1 MKTLKEIHKELISK
15 EKLVREIVN
24 ESIEI
29 IKNHEKRVN
38 PNLDESKDINAILG
52 LFSQKFIDDQ
62 IEKAQKMIDEG
73 RANIFTG
80 VPIILKDNILVEGEI
95 LSAGS
100 KMLENYVATYD
111 SSVVVKIKEAGGIIL
126 ARANM
131 DEFAMGSSTENSAY
145 GVVKNPIDTSRI
157 PGGSSGGSAASVA
170 YGAAPLSLGSDT
182 GGSIRLP
189 AAFCNLV
196 GYKPSY
202 GSVSRFGLMAMGS
215 SLDQIGPFAN
225 TVEDAEEFFDLI
237 SFHDTKDATSISN
250 SLRKQHGLAPF
261 QERGADGNPSEGFLK
276 KKIGIPKLLKDENL
290 RKGMDKEILA
300 DFENQ
305 IEKIKE
311 AGYEVVDVDLP
322 NMDKALA
329 IYYVIC
335 PAEVSSNMG
344 RYDGVRY
351 GLSIPGKN
359 TIENFTN
366 SRTAGFGDEVRRR
379 ILLGTYILSAGY
391 FDAFYNKAVIAREIL
406 KQEFQKAF
414 MSVDAIMTPTSSIF
428 PWKFG
433 EKSDPLA
440 MYLADVFTVP
450 ANIISCPSIS
460 IPTKKR
466 ENVNEN
472 VLPIGIQL
480 IGEILEDKKLFKIA
494 REIEAIIQK

>member
-73 RANIFTG
+73 RANLFTG

-111 SSVVVKIKEAGGIIL
+111 SSVVAKIKEVGGIIL

-202 GSVSRFGLMAMGS
+202 GSVSRYGLMAMGS
-215 SLDQIGPFAN
+215 SLDQIGPFTN
-225 TVEDAEEFFDLI
+225 SVEDAEAFFDLI
-237 SFHDTKDATSISN
+237 SFFDTKDSTSLKNEFRNKEIN
-250 SLRKQHGLAPF
+250 
-261 QERGADGNPSEGFLK
+261 LK

-305 IEKIKE
+305 IEKIKN
-311 AGYEVVDVDLP
+311 AGYEIIDVDLP

-351 GLSIPGKN
+351 GLSIPGNN
-359 TIENFTN
+359 TVENFTN
-366 SRTAGFGDEVRRR
+366 SRTAGLGDEVRRR

-414 MSVDAIMTPTSSIF
+414 MSVDVIMTPTSSIF

-440 MYLADVFTVP
+440 MYLADIFTVP
-450 ANIISCPSIS
+450 ANIISSPSIS

-466 ENVNEN
+466 ENIDEN
-472 VLPIGIQL
+472 TLPIGIQL
-480 IGEILEDKKLFKIA
+480 IGDILEDKKLFKIS
-494 REIEAIIQK
+494 REIEAIIQN

>member
-15 EKLVREIVN
+15 EKSVREIVN

-73 RANIFTG
+73 RANLFTG

-111 SSVVVKIKEAGGIIL
+111 SSVVAKIKEVGGIIL

-170 YGAAPLSLGSDT
+170 YGAAPVSLGSDT

-202 GSVSRFGLMAMGS
+202 GSVSRYGLMAMGS
-215 SLDQIGPFAN
+215 SLDQIGPFTN
-225 TVEDAEEFFDLI
+225 SVEDAEEFFDLI
-237 SFHDTKDATSISN
+237 SFHDTKDSTSLKDEFRNKEIN
-250 SLRKQHGLAPF
+250 
-261 QERGADGNPSEGFLK
+261 LK

-290 RKGMDKEILA
+290 RKGMKLLMLIFQIWIKLLRFIMLSVPQKFLQIWVDMTEFA
-300 DFENQ
+300 MDF
-305 IEKIKE
+305 
-311 AGYEVVDVDLP
+311 L
-322 NMDKALA
+322 
-329 IYYVIC
+329 
-335 PAEVSSNMG
+335 
-344 RYDGVRY
+344 
-351 GLSIPGKN
+351 
-359 TIENFTN
+359 F
-366 SRTAGFGDEVRRR
+366 
-379 ILLGTYILSAGY
+379 
-391 FDAFYNKAVIAREIL
+391 
-406 KQEFQKAF
+406 
-414 MSVDAIMTPTSSIF
+414 
-428 PWKFG
+428 
-433 EKSDPLA
+433 
-440 MYLADVFTVP
+440 
-450 ANIISCPSIS
+450 
-460 IPTKKR
+460 
-466 ENVNEN
+466 
-472 VLPIGIQL
+472 
-480 IGEILEDKKLFKIA
+480 LE
-494 REIEAIIQK
+494 IIQ

>member
-15 EKLVREIVN
+15 EKSVRDIVN

-29 IKNHEKRVN
+29 IKSNEKRVN
-38 PNLDESKDINAILG
+38 KDLDESKDINAILG
-52 LFSQKFIDDQ
+52 LFSEKFIESQ

-111 SSVVVKIKEAGGIIL
+111 SSVVAKMKEAGAVIL

-145 GVVKNPIDTSRI
+145 GVVKNPIDISRI
-157 PGGSSGGSAASVA
+157 PGGSSGGSAAVVA
-170 YGAAPLSLGSDT
+170 YGAVPLSLGSDT

-202 GSVSRFGLMAMGS
+202 GSVSRYGLMAMGS
-215 SLDQIGPFAN
+215 SLDQIGPFTN
-225 TVEDAEEFFDLI
+225 NVEDAELFFDLI
-237 SFHDTKDATSISN
+237 SFFDTKDATSLKDEFRNKEIN
-250 SLRKQHGLAPF
+250 
-261 QERGADGNPSEGFLK
+261 LK
-276 KKIGIPKLLKDENL
+276 KKIGIPKILKDENL
-290 RKGMDKEILA
+290 RKGIEKEILE

-305 IEKIKE
+305 IQKIKNS
-311 AGYEVVDVDLP
+311 GYEVVDVDLP
-322 NMDKALA
+322 NIDKALA

-359 TIENFTN
+359 TIETFTN
-366 SRTAGFGDEVRRR
+366 SRTAGLGDEVRRR

-391 FDAFYNKAVIAREIL
+391 FDAFYNKAVVAREVL
-406 KQEFQKAF
+406 KQEFKKVF
-414 MSVDAIMTPTSSIF
+414 NEVDVIMTPTSSIF

-433 EKSDPLA
+433 EKNDPLA
-440 MYLADVFTVP
+440 MYLADIFTVP
-450 ANIISCPSIS
+450 ANIVGSPAIS
-460 IPTKKR
+460 IPTKRRQNLNK
-466 ENVNEN
+466 E

-480 IGEILEDKKLFKIA
+480 IGDILEDKKLFKISK
-494 REIEAIIQK
+494 EIESIIQK

>member
-15 EKLVREIVN
+15 EKSVRQIVN

-38 PNLDESKDINAILG
+38 PNLEEAKDINAILG
-52 LFSQKFIDDQ
+52 LFSEKFIDDQ

-73 RANIFTG
+73 RANLLTG

-95 LSAGS
+95 ISAGS
-100 KMLENYVATYD
+100 KMLENYVASYD
-111 SSVVVKIKEAGGIIL
+111 SSVVAKIKEVGGIIL

-131 DEFAMGSSTENSAY
+131 DEFAMGSSTENSAF
-145 GVVKNPIDTSRI
+145 GAVKNPIDISRV
-157 PGGSSGGSAASVA
+157 PGGSSGGSAAAVA
-170 YGAAPLSLGSDT
+170 YGAVPLSLGSDT

-202 GSVSRFGLMAMGS
+202 GSVSRYGLIAMSS

-225 TVEDAEEFFDLI
+225 SVEDAEAFFDLI
-237 SFHDTKDATSISN
+237 SFHDIKDATSLKN
-250 SLRKQHGLAPF
+250 ELRNK
-261 QERGADGNPSEGFLK
+261 EITLK
-276 KKIGIPKLLKDENL
+276 NKIGIPKILKDENL
-290 RKGMDKEILA
+290 RSGIDKEVLK
-300 DFENQ
+300 DFEEQ
-305 IEKIKE
+305 IEKIKS
-311 AGYEVVDVDLP
+311 AGYEVVDVDIP
-322 NMDKALA
+322 NIDKALA

-335 PAEVSSNMG
+335 PAEASSNMG

-351 GLSIPGKN
+351 GLSTPGKN
-359 TIENFTN
+359 ILENFTN
-366 SRTAGFGDEVRRR
+366 SRTEGLGDEVRRR

-414 MSVDAIMTPTSSIF
+414 TEVDAIMTPTSSIY

-440 MYLADVFTVP
+440 MYLADIFTVP
-450 ANIISCPSIS
+450 ANIISAPSIS
-460 IPTKKR
+460 IPKRKR

-472 VLPIGIQL
+472 NLPIGIQL
-480 IGEILEDKKLFKIA
+480 IGDILEDKKLFKIA
-494 REIEAIIQK
+494 KEIEAIIQK

>member
-15 EKLVREIVN
+15 EKSVRDIVN

-29 IKNHEKRVN
+29 IKSNEKRVN
-38 PNLDESKDINAILG
+38 KDLDESKDINAILG
-52 LFSQKFIDDQ
+52 LFSEKFIESQ

-111 SSVVVKIKEAGGIIL
+111 SSVVAKMKEAGAVIL

-145 GVVKNPIDTSRI
+145 GVVKNPIDISRI
-157 PGGSSGGSAASVA
+157 PGGSSGGSAAVVA
-170 YGAAPLSLGSDT
+170 YGAVPLSLGSDT

-202 GSVSRFGLMAMGS
+202 GSVSRYGLIAMGS
-215 SLDQIGPFAN
+215 SLDQIGPFTN
-225 TVEDAEEFFDLI
+225 NVEDAELFFDLI
-237 SFHDTKDATSISN
+237 SFFDTKDATSLKDEFRNKEIN
-250 SLRKQHGLAPF
+250 
-261 QERGADGNPSEGFLK
+261 LK
-276 KKIGIPKLLKDENL
+276 KKIGIPKILKDENL
-290 RKGMDKEILA
+290 RKGIEKEILE

-305 IEKIKE
+305 IQKIKKS
-311 AGYEVVDVDLP
+311 GYEVVDVDLP
-322 NMDKALA
+322 NIDKALA

-359 TIENFTN
+359 TIETFTN
-366 SRTAGFGDEVRRR
+366 SRTAGLGDEVRRR

-391 FDAFYNKAVIAREIL
+391 FDAFYNKAVVAREVL
-406 KQEFQKAF
+406 KQEFKKVF
-414 MSVDAIMTPTSSIF
+414 DEVDVIMTPTSSIF

-433 EKSDPLA
+433 EKNDPLA
-440 MYLADVFTVP
+440 MYLADIFTVP
-450 ANIISCPSIS
+450 ANIVGSPAIS
-460 IPTKKR
+460 IPTKIRQNLNK
-466 ENVNEN
+466 E

-480 IGEILEDKKLFKIA
+480 IGDILEDKKLFKISK
-494 REIEAIIQK
+494 EIESIIQK

>member
-15 EKLVREIVN
+15 EKSVREIVN

-52 LFSQKFIDDQ
+52 LFSEKFIDSQ

-73 RANIFTG
+73 RANLLTG
-80 VPIILKDNILVEGEI
+80 IPIILKDNILVEGEI
-95 LSAGS
+95 ISAGS
-100 KMLENYVATYD
+100 KMLENYIASYD
-111 SSVVVKIKEAGGIIL
+111 SSVVAKIKEAGGVIL

-157 PGGSSGGSAASVA
+157 PGGSSGGSAASVC
-170 YGAAPLSLGSDT
+170 YGAVPLSLGSDT

-202 GSVSRFGLMAMGS
+202 GSVSRYGLIAMGS

-225 TVEDAEEFFDLI
+225 SVEDAEAFFDLI
-237 SFHDTKDATSISN
+237 SFHDSKDATSLKDEFRNI
-250 SLRKQHGLAPF
+250 
-261 QERGADGNPSEGFLK
+261 EIDLK
-276 KKIGIPKLLKDENL
+276 KKIGIPKILKDENI
-290 RKGMDKEILA
+290 RKGIDGEILE

-305 IEKIKE
+305 INKIKE

-322 NMDKALA
+322 NIDKALA

-359 TIENFTN
+359 IVENFTN
-366 SRTAGFGDEVRRR
+366 SRTAGLGDEVRRR

-414 MSVDAIMTPTSSIF
+414 MHVDAIMTPTSSIF

-440 MYLADVFTVP
+440 MYLADIFTVP
-450 ANIISCPSIS
+450 ANIVGSPSIS

-480 IGEILEDKKLFKIA
+480 TGDILEDKKLFKIA
-494 REIEAIIQK
+494 KEIEAIIQK

>member
-15 EKLVREIVN
+15 EKSVRDIVN

-29 IKNHEKRVN
+29 IKNHEKRIN
-38 PNLDESKDINAILG
+38 PNLDEAKDINAILG
-52 LFSQKFIDDQ
+52 LFSQKFIDSQ

-100 KMLENYVATYD
+100 KMLENYIATYD
-111 SSVVVKIKEAGGIIL
+111 SSVVAKIKEAGGIIL

-170 YGAAPLSLGSDT
+170 YGAAPVSLGSDT

-237 SFHDTKDATSISN
+237 SFHDTKDSTSLKDEFRNKEIN
-250 SLRKQHGLAPF
+250 
-261 QERGADGNPSEGFLK
+261 LK
-276 KKIGIPKLLKDENL
+276 KKIGIPKILKDENL
-290 RKGMDKEILA
+290 RKGMDKEILT

-305 IEKIKE
+305 IEKIKN

-414 MSVDAIMTPTSSIF
+414 MSVDAIMTPTSSIY

-440 MYLADVFTVP
+440 MYLADIFTVP
-450 ANIISCPSIS
+450 ANIISSPSIS
-460 IPTKKR
+460 IPTKRK

-472 VLPIGIQL
+472 ILPIGIQL
-480 IGEILEDKKLFKIA
+480 TGEILEDKKLFKVA

>member
-1 MKTLKEIHKELISK
+1 
-15 EKLVREIVN
+15 
-24 ESIEI
+24 
-29 IKNHEKRVN
+29 
-38 PNLDESKDINAILG
+38 
-52 LFSQKFIDDQ
+52 
-62 IEKAQKMIDEG
+62 MIDEG
-73 RANIFTG
+73 RGNLFTG

-95 LSAGS
+95 ASAGS
-100 KMLENYVATYD
+100 KMLENYIATYD
-111 SSVVVKIKEAGGIIL
+111 SSVVAKIKEAGAIIL

-145 GVVKNPIDTSRI
+145 GVTKNPIDISRV

-170 YGAAPLSLGSDT
+170 YDAAPISLGSDT

-202 GSVSRFGLMAMGS
+202 GLVSRYGLMAMGS

-225 TVEDAEEFFDLI
+225 TVEDAEAFFDLI
-237 SFHDTKDATSISN
+237 SFHDTKDATSLKDDFRNKEIN
-250 SLRKQHGLAPF
+250 I
-261 QERGADGNPSEGFLK
+261 K
-276 KKIGIPKLLKDENL
+276 KKIGIPKILNNEEIK
-290 RKGMDKEILA
+290 KGIAKEILE

-305 IEKIKE
+305 KEKIKN
-311 AGYEVVDVDLP
+311 AGYEIVEVDLP
-322 NMDKALA
+322 NIDKALA

-359 TIENFTN
+359 TIENFIN

-391 FDAFYNKAVIAREIL
+391 FDAFYNKAVIAREVL
-406 KQEFQKAF
+406 RQEFQKSF
-414 MSVDAIMTPTSSIF
+414 KDVDMIMTPTSPIF

-433 EKSDPLA
+433 EKSDPLS
-440 MYLADVFTVP
+440 MYLADIFTVP
-450 ANIISCPSIS
+450 ANIISSPSIS
-460 IPTKKR
+460 IPTKKK
-466 ENVNEN
+466 EDVNQN
-472 VLPIGIQL
+472 SLPIGIQL
-480 IGEILEDKKLFKIA
+480 IGDIYEDKKLFKIA
-494 REIEAIIQK
+494 KEIEAIIQK

>member
-15 EKLVREIVN
+15 EKSVRDIVN

-38 PNLDESKDINAILG
+38 KDLSEEENINSILG
-52 LFSQKFIDDQ
+52 LFSEKFINDQ
-62 IEKAQKMIDEG
+62 IENAQKMIDEG
-73 RANIFTG
+73 RGNLFTG

-95 LSAGS
+95 ASAGS
-100 KMLENYVATYD
+100 KMLENYIATYD
-111 SSVVVKIKEAGGIIL
+111 SSVVAKIKEAGAIIL

-145 GVVKNPIDTSRI
+145 GVTKNPIDISRV

-170 YGAAPLSLGSDT
+170 YDAAPISLGSDT

-202 GSVSRFGLMAMGS
+202 GLVSRYGLMAMGS

-225 TVEDAEEFFDLI
+225 TVEDAEAFFDLI
-237 SFHDTKDATSISN
+237 SFHDTKDATSLKDDFRNKEIN
-250 SLRKQHGLAPF
+250 I
-261 QERGADGNPSEGFLK
+261 K
-276 KKIGIPKLLKDENL
+276 KKIGIPKILNNEEIK
-290 RKGMDKEILA
+290 KGIAKEILE

-305 IEKIKE
+305 KEKIKN
-311 AGYEVVDVDLP
+311 AGYEIVEVDLP
-322 NMDKALA
+322 NIDKALA

-359 TIENFTN
+359 TIENFIN

-391 FDAFYNKAVIAREIL
+391 FDAFYNKAVIAREVL
-406 KQEFQKAF
+406 RQEFQKSF
-414 MSVDAIMTPTSSIF
+414 KDVDMIMTPTSPIF

-433 EKSDPLA
+433 EKSDPLS
-440 MYLADVFTVP
+440 MYLADIFTVP
-450 ANIISCPSIS
+450 ANIISSPSIS
-460 IPTKKR
+460 IPTKKK
-466 ENVNEN
+466 EDVNQN
-472 VLPIGIQL
+472 SLPIGIQL
-480 IGEILEDKKLFKIA
+480 IGDIYEDKKLFKIA
-494 REIEAIIQK
+494 KEIEAIIQK

>member
-15 EKLVREIVN
+15 EKSVREIVN

-29 IKNHEKRVN
+29 IKSHEKRVN
-38 PNLDESKDINAILG
+38 KDLDEAENINAILG
-52 LFSQKFIDDQ
+52 LFSQEFIDEQ
-62 IEKAQKMIDEG
+62 VEKAQKMIDEG
-73 RANIFTG
+73 HANLFTG
-80 VPIILKDNILVEGEI
+80 VPIILKDNILVCGEI
-95 LSAGS
+95 ISAGS
-100 KMLENYVATYD
+100 RMLENYVATYD
-111 SSVVVKIKEAGGIIL
+111 SSVVAKIKESGGIIL

-145 GVVKNPIDTSRI
+145 GVVKNPIDTSRV

-202 GSVSRFGLMAMGS
+202 GSVSRYGLMAMGS

-225 TVEDAEEFFDLI
+225 TVEDAEAFFDLI
-237 SFHDTKDATSISN
+237 SFHDPKDATSLKDEFRNKEIN
-250 SLRKQHGLAPF
+250 
-261 QERGADGNPSEGFLK
+261 LK
-276 KKIGIPKLLKDENL
+276 KKIGIPKILKDESI
-290 RKGMDKEILA
+290 RKGIEKEILE
-300 DFENQ
+300 DFETQ
-305 IEKIKE
+305 ILKIKS

-322 NMDKALA
+322 NIDKALA

-359 TIENFTN
+359 TVENFTN
-366 SRTAGFGDEVRRR
+366 SRTAGLGDEVRRR

-414 MSVDAIMTPTSSIF
+414 VSVDAIMTPTASIF

-440 MYLADVFTVP
+440 MYLADIFTVP
-450 ANIISCPSIS
+450 ANIIGSPSIS

-466 ENVNEN
+466 ENLSEN
-472 VLPIGIQL
+472 ILPIGIQL
-480 IGEILEDKKLFKIA
+480 TGDILEDKKLFKIA
-494 REIEAIIQK
+494 KEIEAIIQK

>member
-15 EKLVREIVN
+15 EKSVREIVN

-38 PNLDESKDINAILG
+38 PNLDEAKDINAILG
-52 LFSQKFIDDQ
+52 LFSQNFIDSQ

-111 SSVVVKIKEAGGIIL
+111 SSVVAKIKEAGGIIL

-237 SFHDTKDATSISN
+237 SFHDTKDSTSLKDEFRNKEIN
-250 SLRKQHGLAPF
+250 
-261 QERGADGNPSEGFLK
+261 LK
-276 KKIGIPKLLKDENL
+276 KKIGIPKILKDENL
-290 RKGMDKEILA
+290 RKGMDKEILS

-305 IEKIKE
+305 IEKIKN

-414 MSVDAIMTPTSSIF
+414 TEVDAIMTPTSSIF

-440 MYLADVFTVP
+440 MYLADIFTVP

-472 VLPIGIQL
+472 ILPIGIQL
-480 IGEILEDKKLFKIA
+480 TGEILEDKKLFKIA

>member
-15 EKLVREIVN
+15 EKSVREIVN

-38 PNLDESKDINAILG
+38 PNLDEASDINAILG
-52 LFSQKFIDDQ
+52 LFSEKFIDDQ

-111 SSVVVKIKEAGGIIL
+111 SSVVAKIKEAGGIIL

-145 GVVKNPIDTSRI
+145 GVVKNPIDISRI

-170 YGAAPLSLGSDT
+170 YETAPLSLGSDT

-225 TVEDAEEFFDLI
+225 NVEDAESFFDLI
-237 SFHDTKDATSISN
+237 SFYDTKDATSLKDEFRNKEIN
-250 SLRKQHGLAPF
+250 
-261 QERGADGNPSEGFLK
+261 LK
-276 KKIGIPKLLKDENL
+276 KKIGIPKILKDENL
-290 RKGMDKEILA
+290 RKGIEKEILS

-305 IEKIKE
+305 IEKIKNS
-311 AGYEVVDVDLP
+311 GYEVVDVDLP
-322 NMDKALA
+322 NIDKALA

-359 TIENFTN
+359 TVENFTN
-366 SRTAGFGDEVRRR
+366 SRTEGLGDEVRRR

-414 MSVDAIMTPTSSIF
+414 KDVDVIMTPTASIF

-440 MYLADVFTVP
+440 MYLADIFTVP
-450 ANIISCPSIS
+450 ANIIGSPAIS
-460 IPTKKR
+460 IPTKRK
-466 ENVNEN
+466 ENVNKDI
-472 VLPIGIQL
+472 LPIGIQL
-480 IGEILEDKKLFKIA
+480 IGDILEDKKLFKIA
-494 REIEAIIQK
+494 REIETIIQK

>member
-15 EKLVREIVN
+15 EKSVREIVN

-38 PNLDESKDINAILG
+38 PNLDEAKDINAILG
-52 LFSQKFIDDQ
+52 LFSQKFIESQ

-111 SSVVVKIKEAGGIIL
+111 SSVVAKIKEAGGIIL

-225 TVEDAEEFFDLI
+225 TVEDAEAFFDLI
-237 SFHDTKDATSISN
+237 SFYDTKDSTSLKDEFRNKEIN
-250 SLRKQHGLAPF
+250 
-261 QERGADGNPSEGFLK
+261 LK

-290 RKGMDKEILA
+290 RKGMDKEILE

-305 IEKIKE
+305 INKIKE

-322 NMDKALA
+322 NIDKALA

-351 GLSIPGKN
+351 GLSVPGNN

-366 SRTAGFGDEVRRR
+366 SRTAGLGDEVRRR

-414 MSVDAIMTPTSSIF
+414 TEVDAIMTPTSSIY

-440 MYLADVFTVP
+440 MYLADIFTVP
-450 ANIISCPSIS
+450 ANIISSPSIS
-460 IPTKKR
+460 IPTRKR

-472 VLPIGIQL
+472 SLPIGIQL
-480 IGEILEDKKLFKIA
+480 IGDILEDKKLFKIA
-494 REIEAIIQK
+494 KEIEAIIQK

>member
-15 EKLVREIVN
+15 EKSVREIVN

-29 IKNHEKRVN
+29 IKSHEKRVN
-38 PNLDESKDINAILG
+38 KDLDESQDINAILG
-52 LFSQKFIDDQ
+52 LFSHKFIDEQ
-62 IEKAQKMIDEG
+62 VEKAQKMIDEG
-73 RANIFTG
+73 RANLFTG

-95 LSAGS
+95 VSAGS

-111 SSVVVKIKEAGGIIL
+111 SSVVAKIKESGGIIL

-145 GVVKNPIDTSRI
+145 GVVKNPIYTSRV

-202 GSVSRFGLMAMGS
+202 GFVSRYGLIAMGS

-225 TVEDAEEFFDLI
+225 SVEDAEAFFDLI
-237 SFHDTKDATSISN
+237 SFHDSKDATSIKDEFRN
-250 SLRKQHGLAPF
+250 K
-261 QERGADGNPSEGFLK
+261 ETNLK
-276 KKIGIPKLLKDENL
+276 KKIGIPKILKDENI
-290 RKGMDKEILA
+290 RKGIEKEILE

-305 IEKIKE
+305 IEKIKS
-311 AGYEVVDVDLP
+311 AGYEVVEVDLP
-322 NMDKALA
+322 NIDKALA

-359 TIENFTN
+359 TVENFTN
-366 SRTAGFGDEVRRR
+366 SRTAGLGDEVRRR

-414 MSVDAIMTPTSSIF
+414 KDVDAIMTPTASIF

-440 MYLADVFTVP
+440 MYLADIFTVP
-450 ANIISCPSIS
+450 ANIIGSPSIS

-466 ENVNEN
+466 ENVSKDI
-472 VLPIGIQL
+472 LPIGIQL
-480 IGEILEDKKLFKIA
+480 TGDILEDKKLFKIA
-494 REIEAIIQK
+494 KEIEVIIQK